1 MNFLLRWERIIY
13 DFLSWKFRPKFHLNK
28 MKSRILKCSVYLVRS
43 FLFLYA
49 CELRSCYIPWEMFTW
64 STSSVATTKSISF
77 LLEKDCAHGLVNKDS
92 RKEEINSIST
102 IYQRYLS
109 ILRIFFKEKR

>member
-49 CELRSCYIPWEMFTW
+49 YVVVTFRGKCLHDLR
-64 STSSVATTKSISF
+64 VAYNKVD
-77 LLEKDCAHGLVNKDS
+77 LLLAGEGL
-92 RKEEINSIST
+92 RT
-102 IYQRYLS
+102 RFGQ
-109 ILRIFFKEKR
+109 